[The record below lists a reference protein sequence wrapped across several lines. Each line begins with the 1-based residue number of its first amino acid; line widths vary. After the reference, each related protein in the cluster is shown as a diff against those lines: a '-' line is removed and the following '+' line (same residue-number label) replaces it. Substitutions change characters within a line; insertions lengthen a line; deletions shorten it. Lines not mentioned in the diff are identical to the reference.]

1 MASNF
6 AAHWLT
12 DFKLL
17 ASVAFFVYCTYY
29 IHQKQ
34 NEVKN
39 IVIHNF
45 PTQQVTYFMK
55 EEDDINYEDIILFDE
70 FVENDVRK

>member
-1 MASNF
+1 M
-6 AAHWLT
+6 
-12 DFKLL
+12 
-17 ASVAFFVYCTYY
+17 
-29 IHQKQ
+29 
-34 NEVKN
+34 KN